1 MQELIIGLKKSNS
14 ARLEKRAEMSKISHY
29 AKLFRFLESRFADGE
44 TYKVKNFF
52 DHYKMTV
59 KDMEGNDKVVYGF
72 IAENSD
78 RTYLS
83 LNDIAFAK
91 RLYKREIKKVEGE
104 ETTTYTP
111 LEKRVLQGDLAILFD
126 LFKSKYKDALT
137 AMDLLY
143 CAIAKHNNS
152 EFTTE
157 CYTYPTECF
166 QCFKGEYNTSNFYM
180 FNLKIGGTSAERLN
194 EIFADICKDFE
205 QSIAE

>member
-1 MQELIIGLKKSNS
+1 MNELIIGLKKSNS
-14 ARLEKRAEMSKISHY
+14 ARLEKRAEMAKISHY
-29 AKLFRFLESRFADGE
+29 AKLFRFLESRFTDGE
-44 TYKVKNFF
+44 TYIVKNFF

-72 IAENSD
+72 IADNSD

-111 LEKRVLQGDLAILFD
+111 IEKRVLQGDLAVLFD
-126 LFKSKYKDALT
+126 LFKGKYKDALT

-143 CAIAKHNNS
+143 LALAKHNES
-152 EFTTE
+152 KFTTE
-157 CYTYPTECF
+157 CYIYPTECF

-180 FNLKIGGTSAERLN
+180 FNLQIGGTSAERLN
-194 EIFADICKDFE
+194 EIFADICKEFE
-205 QSIAE
+205 KSLAE

>member
-1 MQELIIGLKKSNS
+1 MNELLIGLKKSNS
-14 ARLEKRAEMSKISHY
+14 VRLEKRAEMAKISHY
-29 AKLFRFLESRFADGE
+29 AKLFRFLESRFTDGE

-59 KDMEGNDKVVYGF
+59 KDMENNDKVVYGF

-111 LEKRVLQGDLAILFD
+111 VEKRVLQGDLAILFD
-126 LFKSKYKDALT
+126 LFKNKYKDALT

-143 CAIAKHNNS
+143 LALAKHNES
-152 EFTTE
+152 KFTTE
-157 CYTYPTECF
+157 CFIYPTECF

-180 FNLKIGGTSAERLN
+180 FNLKIGGTSAEKLN

-205 QSIAE
+205 QSITE